1 MHVTMVKKKMA
12 DGSDCRKC
20 ADVTAYLQA
29 RGFWD
34 RIDEVVW
41 AYENDPE
48 SPGMVLGKRL
58 GVERAPFFVVHDERG
73 ETVYTLRALR
83 ASDTPGP
90 RRLGRHSLPRL
101 HHPRAR
107 PLSCGAAARPGPR
120 ASLGF
125 SPFNEAAARCRRA
138 GRTP

>member
-48 SPGMVLGKRL
+48 SPGMVFGQRL
-58 GVERAPFFVVHDERG
+58 GVERAPFFVVRDERG
-73 ETVYTLRALR
+73 ETVYTSALQLIQERFGKEVSTADRARDVDPDDVGGIELIRGPVRCSRGAALR
-83 ASDTPGP
+83 IQSREAPP
-90 RRLGRHSLPRL
+90 RR
-101 HHPRAR
+101 
-107 PLSCGAAARPGPR
+107 
-120 ASLGF
+120 
-125 SPFNEAAARCRRA
+125 
-138 GRTP
+138 

>member
-20 ADVTAYLQA
+20 ADVTAYLHA

-58 GVERAPFFVVHDERG
+58 GVERAPFFVGRDERG
-73 ETVYTLRALR
+73 ETVYTGALHLIQQR
-83 ASDTPGP
+83 SGKHVSTAD
-90 RRLGRHSLPRL
+90 
-101 HHPRAR
+101 RAR
-107 PLSCGAAARPGPR
+107 HGAPDDV
-120 ASLGF
+120 
-125 SPFNEAAARCRRA
+125 A
-138 GRTP
+138 GT